1 MTIKWLSSLNGKPL
15 EWILKSDPFIKYST
29 LTHLL
34 DQLYSSNDV
43 IISKKEMYDHPLVRK
58 LINDTFEWFLVLTK
72 RHDDSNMSLLS

>member
-1 MTIKWLSSLNGKPL
+1 
-15 EWILKSDPFIKYST
+15 
-29 LTHLL
+29 LL

-58 LINDTFEWFLVLTK
+58 LINNTFEWFLVLTK